1 MSEGLFGK
9 WVGHTRWGYYIVNQ
23 AGKFLSYFRLTL
35 HKGEIMDTSETYI
48 KHIREGLM
56 WMKIEAEYVAYHH
69 YLRERYGWFYKLWGW
84 LS

>member
-1 MSEGLFGK
+1 
-9 WVGHTRWGYYIVNQ
+9 
-23 AGKFLSYFRLTL
+23 
-35 HKGEIMDTSETYI
+35 MDTSETYI